1 MRLLTIALLALSTLL
16 AGCAGPQ
23 GGGVSGDSPLTSET
37 QFFSVQRVLPLAVST
52 KPGDQLYG
60 WAVWGV
66 DIVEILA
73 DGQPVAGRP
82 SYRLLDDPGIY
93 PITVQ
98 SGTYIYIIDLDD
110 LFFGKWSK
118 LDYSLVEYSIPEDAT
133 SLEVRYRLI
142 PYDGTPSERVYTVKA
157 VRAW

>member
-1 MRLLTIALLALSTLL
+1 MRLLTIAFLALSMLL

-23 GGGVSGDSPLTSET
+23 GGGVSGDSLLTSET
-37 QFFSVQRVLPLAVST
+37 QFFSFQRVLPLPVST

-73 DGQPVAGRP
+73 DGQPVAGKP
-82 SYRLLDDPGIY
+82 SYMLLDDPGIY

-98 SGTYIYIIDLDD
+98 SGSYIYTIDLDD
-110 LFFGKWSK
+110 LFFGKRSP
-118 LDYSLVEYSIPEDAT
+118 LGYSLVEYSISEDAT
-133 SLEVRYRLI
+133 SLEIRYRLI